1 MINKEKQPLYHKFRN
16 SLIQSVGKMADPIIA
31 IIMALLVGS
40 IIIAITG
47 DDVLLAITSLVL
59 GAFGNMRS
67 LGQSFLAATPILFTG
82 LAFAVAYRS
91 GIFNIGAEGQFLVG
105 AIAGAYVGT
114 LFIGLPSYL
123 YITMVLL
130 AGAIF
135 GALWAFLPAILKIK
149 LGVHEVINVIML
161 NKIALYFT
169 NWLVSSSGPFRMGST
184 LPATPFVCP
193 SVRFQ
198 PIFPNSPMNVGYFIG
213 MVIAYVI
220 YLIMWKTKG
229 GFQMR
234 AVGHNLY
241 AAKFSGIYAERSM
254 VKAFMLSGAL
264 AGIGGAMEICSV
276 FGRFYAGFSP
286 GYGFEGIAV
295 SLLGNNH
302 PAGIIIS
309 SILFG
314 ALKTGA
320 MRMQILAGTN
330 VNLVKVLQALII
342 FFVASRWSL
351 VKVISNYKE
360 KKRRLKTSDSSLS
373 KEGGNK

>member
-1 MINKEKQPLYHKFRN
+1 MKDDQRTPLSKKIGLSLLGIMKKMLDPIVAIFLALLAG
-16 SLIQSVGKMADPIIA
+16 SLIIT
-31 IIMALLVGS
+31 L
-40 IIIAITG
+40 TG
-47 DDVLLAITSLVL
+47 DDVVLAISSLML
-59 GAFGNMRS
+59 GAFGSLRS

-105 AIAGAYVGT
+105 AIAGAYIGT
-114 LFIGLPSYL
+114 LFSHLPAIV
-123 YITMVLL
+123 YIPIVL
-130 AGAIF
+130 ASGGIVGAM
-135 GALWAFLPAILKIK
+135 WAFLPAILKIK

-161 NKIALYFT
+161 NKIALYLT
-169 NWLVSSSGPFRMGST
+169 NWLVSVDGPFRQGSVQ
-184 LPATPFVCP
+184 PATAFVCDV
-193 SVRFQ
+193 VRLQ
-198 PIFPNSPMNVGYFIG
+198 PLFPNSPMNIGYFIG
-213 MVIAYVI
+213 IVVAYI
-220 YLIMWKTKG
+220 MYLIMWKTSSG
-229 GFQMR
+229 YQMR
-234 AVGHNLY
+234 AVGYNLH
-241 AAKFSGIYAERSM
+241 AAKFSGINAERSII
-254 VKAFMLSGAL
+254 KAFMISGAL

-309 SILFG
+309 SMLFG

-342 FFVASRWSL
+342 FFVAGKWSIMEL
-351 VKVISNYKE
+351 SLRRKE
-360 KKRRLKTSDSSLS
+360 KKRLAMQRVVDSH
-373 KEGGNK
+373 EGENQ

>member
-1 MINKEKQPLYHKFRN
+1 ML
-16 SLIQSVGKMADPIIA
+16 DPVVA
-31 IIMALLVGS
+31 IFLALLVGS
-40 IIIAITG
+40 VIITFTG
-47 DDVLLAITSLVL
+47 DDVVLAISSLVL
-59 GAFGNMRS
+59 GAFGNLRS

-114 LFIGLPSYL
+114 LFSHLPAFI
-123 YITMVLL
+123 YIPIVL
-130 AGAIF
+130 ASGGIV

-161 NKIALYFT
+161 NKIALYLT
-169 NWLVSSSGPFRMGST
+169 NWLVSVDGPFRQGSVQ
-184 LPATPFVCP
+184 PATPFVCEV
-193 SVRFQ
+193 VRLQ
-198 PIFPNSPMNVGYFIG
+198 PILPKSPMNVGYFIG
-213 MVIAYVI
+213 IVVAYLM
-220 YLIMWKTKG
+220 YLIMWKTSSG
-229 GFQMR
+229 YQMR
-234 AVGHNLY
+234 AVGYNMH
-241 AAKFSGIYAERSM
+241 AAKFSGINAESSI
-254 VKAFMLSGAL
+254 VKAFMISGAL

-309 SILFG
+309 SLLFG

-342 FFVASRWSL
+342 FFVAGKWSITEL
-351 VKVISNYKE
+351 YARYKE
-360 KKRRLKTSDSSLS
+360 KKRLSDRGSVANSQ
-373 KEGGNK
+373 KGENQ

>member
-1 MINKEKQPLYHKFRN
+1 MKDNQTFPF
-16 SLIQSVGKMADPIIA
+16 SLRIRTLVLGILKKMLDPVVA
-31 IIMALLVGS
+31 IFLALLVGS
-40 IIIAITG
+40 FIIAFTG
-47 DDVLLAITSLVL
+47 DDVVLAISSLVL
-59 GAFGNMRS
+59 GAFGNLRS

-114 LFIGLPSYL
+114 LFSHLPAIVYIPIVLASGGL
-123 YITMVLL
+123 V
-130 AGAIF
+130 

-149 LGVHEVINVIML
+149 LGVHEVINVIMM
-161 NKIALYFT
+161 NKIALYLT
-169 NWLVSSSGPFRMGST
+169 NWLVSVDGPFRQGSVQ
-184 LPATPFVCP
+184 PATPFVC
-193 SVRFQ
+193 SIVRLQ
-198 PIFPNSPMNVGYFIG
+198 PLFPNSPMNIGYFIG
-213 MVIAYVI
+213 IVVAYLM
-220 YLIMWKTKG
+220 YLIMWKTSSG
-229 GFQMR
+229 YQMR
-234 AVGHNLY
+234 AVGYNLH
-241 AAKFSGIYAERSM
+241 AAKFSGINAEKSIT
-254 VKAFMLSGAL
+254 KAFMISGAL

-302 PAGIIIS
+302 PAGIIVS

-342 FFVASRWSL
+342 FFVAGKWSIMEIYTRH
-351 VKVISNYKE
+351 KEMKRIASKGVIA
-360 KKRRLKTSDSSLS
+360 DSHTGESQ
-373 KEGGNK
+373 